1 MVGTPIR
8 ANEPLLIKHC
18 HTGQWLASDLV
29 TYQNDFGSEY
39 EVSAHSFINLKKT

>member
-1 MVGTPIR
+1 MVGQPIN

-29 TYQNDFGSEY
+29 TYNNDFGTEF
-39 EVSAHSFINLKKT
+39 EVSAHSYINPKKT